1 MARTR
6 HDLSK
11 LLHEILGSDNVYF
24 RQPSEGMNYP
34 CIKYDLVSGG
44 ERYADNIKYIKSR
57 RWTIT
62 IIDENPDSEIPER
75 LEKLPYCSFDRTYES
90 DGLNHFVYELYF

>member
-6 HDLSK
+6 LELSK
-11 LLHEILGSDNVYF
+11 LLHEILGSDNVYS

-34 CIKYDLVSGG
+34 CIKYNLVGRG
-44 ERYADNIKYIKSR
+44 ARYADNIKYIKSR

-75 LEKLPYCSFDRTYES
+75 LEELPYCSFDRSYES